1 MMDDELFG
9 DAAQKAFNQQQQY
22 GKMWSDFAATLT
34 KAGMAFSPEDTPPD
48 AARSVRTNVLKAW
61 SQYCDDFLR
70 SEEFVNTMKQS
81 MKQSIEF
88 KKQMNQ
94 MMGNVHHEF
103 QGASRQDIDHLMQT
117 ISHLERRIID
127 SVERMES
134 QLDAMGKRMD
144 TFENKKP
151 SIPKKTTVKPK
162 KSTAKKRSKPAE
174 VSKRRRPNKS

>member
-1 MMDDELFG
+1 MMDDDLFG
-9 DAAQKAFNQQQQY
+9 DAAQKAFEQQQQY

-61 SQYCDDFLR
+61 SEYCDDFLR
-70 SEEFVNTMKQS
+70 SKEFVNTMKQS

-117 ISHLERRIID
+117 ISHVERRIVD

-134 QLDAMGKRMD
+134 QLDALGKRID
-144 TFENKKP
+144 TLEKNEPPLPKKRAP
-151 SIPKKTTVKPK
+151 KPKKT
-162 KSTAKKRSKPAE
+162 TAKKRSTPAA
-174 VSKRRRPNKS
+174 VKKRKRPNKS

>member
-1 MMDDELFG
+1 MMDDDLFG
-9 DAAQKAFNQQQQY
+9 DAAHKAFEQQQQY

-70 SEEFVNTMKQS
+70 SQEFVNTMKQS

-94 MMGNVHHEF
+94 MLGNVHHEF

-117 ISHLERRIID
+117 ISHLERRIVD
-127 SVERMES
+127 SVERMEN

-144 TFENKKP
+144 GLE
-151 SIPKKTTVKPK
+151 KKTPTVPQKAAAKPK
-162 KSTAKKRSKPAE
+162 KNAAKKTSKQAASTKRKRPSKP
-174 VSKRRRPNKS
+174 